1 MNLPEEEM
9 DKVLMVG
16 DRKHDVEGAAVFH
29 IPCLGNAMGFA
40 PEGELEAA
48 GALVWSQL
56 KELTDYILCTDDER
70 KIPEEPGRILKLTE
84 SVL

>member
-29 IPCLGNAMGFA
+29 IPSLGKCHGFA
-40 PEGELEAA
+40 PEGELEAVGA
-48 GALVWSQL
+48 GLVWY
-56 KELTDYILCTDDER
+56 TA
-70 KIPEEPGRILKLTE
+70 
-84 SVL
+84 